1 MPPGAPHDANTDTR
15 LRVFFALWPD
25 AAAAA
30 RLHNIALQQH
40 ARLAGRVMRLDSLH
54 ATLVFIGDIAAG
66 RLNDLLAVAEGVH
79 QSGFRLSFDHAG
91 CWRHNR
97 IAYLGLKQ
105 MPQALQNLQA
115 SLAARVNA
123 AGFKLDE
130 RVFSPHVT
138 LLRKAECGESGKEK
152 PKEKP
157 KENPAPEPVAWTVRD
172 FVLVKSSLGANGSRY
187 EQIGSWPLL

>member
-1 MPPGAPHDANTDTR
+1 MPPGAPRGANSDTR
-15 LRVFFALWPD
+15 LRLFFALWPD
-25 AAAAA
+25 AVAAA
-30 RLHNIALQQH
+30 RLHAIALQQH
-40 ARLAGRVMRLDSLH
+40 ARLAGRVMRQDSLH

-66 RLNDLLAVAEGVH
+66 RLNDLLAAAEGVH
-79 QSGFRLSFDHAG
+79 QPGFRLSFDQAG

-97 IAYLGLKQ
+97 IAYLGMKHL
-105 MPQALQNLQA
+105 PQALQNLQA
-115 SLAARVNA
+115 DLASRVNA

-130 RVFSPHVT
+130 RVFRPHVT
-138 LLRKAECGESGKEK
+138 LLRKAECGEPGTNIT
-152 PKEKP
+152 